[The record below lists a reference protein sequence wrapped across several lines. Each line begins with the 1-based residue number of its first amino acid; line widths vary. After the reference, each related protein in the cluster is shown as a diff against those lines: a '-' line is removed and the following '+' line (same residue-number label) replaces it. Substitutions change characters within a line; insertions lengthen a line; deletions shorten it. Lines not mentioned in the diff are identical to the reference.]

1 MRVLLIYSNR
11 SRIIEPVPPIGLS
24 YVATATRSAGHEV
37 RFLDLM
43 VSRNPGRDL
52 DEALSEFCPEVVG
65 ISVRNIDSV
74 IAQDP
79 SWQLGEAADLIARI
93 RKTGNRIVV
102 LGGPAI
108 SVLKSRALEILDA
121 DFAVIG
127 EGESAFPGLLRAI
140 GSGSGFSSIPGL
152 SYRAGGRIQTNP
164 AELQKE
170 FGPSGMENWT
180 RWKEYDR
187 SGGPFAI
194 HTKRGCA
201 LHCLYCNYPS
211 MEGRTYRCRDAADVV
226 DEIER
231 VQKAVN
237 PRTFEFTDTTFNLPT
252 AHASAICEEIIRRN
266 LKVKLS
272 AVGMNPLGVTEEMLR
287 LMKRAGFISM
297 IVSADAGNEAMLRN
311 LHKGFHLEDVTR
323 AAGLIRASG
332 IHSTWFFLL
341 GGPGETEATVRE
353 TLAFAEAY
361 LNYSRCLTIVMTGIR
376 ILPGTP
382 LAESLQ
388 ESGSIPPD
396 ADLSAPAF
404 YFAPGLSERRVL
416 DLISESIRRCPTI
429 VHGGEQGGSTAE
441 RLFYRAIQMAGGAPP
456 YMRFLPQF
464 LSLPFVPQ
472 LRAAQPGCISETKA
486 GVYLVS

>member
-11 SRIIEPVPPIGLS
+11 SRVIEPVPPIGLS
-24 YVATATRSAGHEV
+24 YVATATRAVGHDV

-43 VSRNPGRDL
+43 TSRNPERDL
-52 DEALSEFCPEVVG
+52 EEVLGDFHPEVVG

-74 IAQDP
+74 IAQNP
-79 SWQLGEAADLIARI
+79 SWQLGEAAGLIARI
-93 RKTGNRIVV
+93 RKSGHQLIV

-108 SVLKSRALEILDA
+108 SVLESRALEILDA
-121 DFAVIG
+121 DFAIIG
-127 EGESAFPGLLRAI
+127 EGESSFPELLRAI
-140 GSGSGFSSIPGL
+140 ENRTGFSGIAGL
-152 SYRAGGRIQTNP
+152 SRREEGRILTNP
-164 AELQKE
+164 PEPRAE
-170 FGPSGMENWT
+170 FGASGMEQWT
-180 RWKEYDR
+180 RWKDYNR

-201 LHCLYCNYPS
+201 MSCIYCNYPS
-211 MEGRTYRCRDAADVV
+211 MEGRAYRCRDAAGIV

-231 VQKAVN
+231 VKKAVN

-252 AHASAICEEIIRRN
+252 AHASAICEEILRRN
-266 LKVKLS
+266 LRVNLS
-272 AVGMNPLGVTEEMLR
+272 AVGVNPLGMDRELLD
-287 LMKRAGFISM
+287 LMKRAGFVSM
-297 IVSADAGNEAMLRN
+297 IVSADAGNNTMLRN
-311 LHKGFHLEDVTR
+311 LRKGFTLDDVKR

-332 IHSTWFFLL
+332 IHNTWFFLL
-341 GGPGETEATVRE
+341 GGPGETEGTVRE
-353 TLAFAEAY
+353 TLAFAEEH
-361 LNYSRCLTIVMTGIR
+361 LNYRRCLTIVMTGIR

-382 LAESLQ
+382 LAESLR
-388 ESGSIPPD
+388 ESGSILPD

-404 YFAPGLSERRVL
+404 YFSPGLSERRVL

-429 VHGGEQGGSTAE
+429 VHGGEQGGSPAE
-441 RLFYRAIQMAGGAPP
+441 RLFYRVIQMAGGAPP

-472 LRAAQPGCISETKA
+472 LRAAQTGCISETQA

>member
-93 RKTGNRIVV
+93 RRTGNRIVV

-341 GGPGETEATVRE
+341 GGPG
-353 TLAFAEAY
+353 
-361 LNYSRCLTIVMTGIR
+361 
-376 ILPGTP
+376 
-382 LAESLQ
+382 
-388 ESGSIPPD
+388 
-396 ADLSAPAF
+396 
-404 YFAPGLSERRVL
+404 
-416 DLISESIRRCPTI
+416 
-429 VHGGEQGGSTAE
+429 
-441 RLFYRAIQMAGGAPP
+441 
-456 YMRFLPQF
+456 
-464 LSLPFVPQ
+464 
-472 LRAAQPGCISETKA
+472 
-486 GVYLVS
+486 